1 MGSRWDN
8 WPVPEEKQ
16 ANDLLQQGIQCSEA
30 GDVDRALQSLHEAL
44 ALAPDHP
51 VVHYNRGLVLQKVGR
66 LEEALVDYRAA
77 TNSDPAL
84 TSAWVNQAFA
94 LIALGRY
101 PQAIEA
107 ADWAIQQQNSEPSAW
122 LAKGNA
128 LKGIHALGQ
137 AAEAFRQGVQLALE
151 AKELKASLANT
162 LRELGQVEESIVL
175 LRETVVQFP
184 DFAEAQRDLAHALLL
199 NGEYLEGWKQNR
211 WRWKTQSL
219 AGGQRHQSIPEWTGQ
234 TLTGKRILLWDEQG
248 FGDAIQF
255 VRFVPWVAELGAE
268 VVLEVQSGLVRL
280 FQTVRG
286 VTTVAARGE
295 ELPAVDYQVSL
306 LDLGDVFKTDSF
318 AIPNEV
324 PYLEVLAE
332 ETKGEGLRVGICWAG
347 NPMHDNDRNRSL
359 NPELLQ
365 PVFSSEGIECHSLQV
380 GVREVEAE
388 GISGLTPL
396 SFSPTDFFDTA
407 KLIASMDVV
416 ISVDSAI
423 AHLAGALG
431 KEVWI
436 LLPFAP
442 DWRWML
448 SGEDSLWYPSATLIR
463 QNRAG
468 NWGDPI
474 TKILQKLAVRL
485 SESELSG

>member
-1 MGSRWDN
+1 M
-8 WPVPEEKQ
+8 PEDKQ
-16 ANDLLQQGIQCSEA
+16 ANDLLQQGIRCSEE
-30 GDVDRALQSLHEAL
+30 GDVDRALQSLDDAL
-44 ALAPDHP
+44 ALAPGNP
-51 VVHYNRGLVLQKVGR
+51 IIHYNRGLMLQKVGL
-66 LEEALVDYRAA
+66 LEEALVDYRSA
-77 TNSDPAL
+77 TNSVPTL
-84 TSAWVNQAFA
+84 SRAWVNQAFA

-101 PQAIEA
+101 TQAIEA
-107 ADWAIQQQNSEPSAW
+107 ADRSIQQQNLEPSAW

-137 AAEAFRQGVQLALE
+137 AAEAFRQGLQLAPE

-162 LRELGQVEESIVL
+162 LRELGQAEKSIVL
-175 LRETVVQFP
+175 LRETIAQFP

-255 VRFVPWVAELGAE
+255 VRFVPWISELGAE

-286 VTTVAARGE
+286 VSTVVARGE
-295 ELPAVDYQVSL
+295 ELPEVDYQVSL
-306 LDLGDVFKTDSF
+306 FDLGDVFKTDPF

-324 PYLEVLAE
+324 PYFDVLAQ
-332 ETKGEGLRVGICWAG
+332 ETKGERLRVGICWAG

-359 NPELLQ
+359 DPELLQ

-380 GVREVEAE
+380 GAREVEAE
-388 GISGLTPL
+388 SVPDLTALP
-396 SFSPTDFFDTA
+396 FSPTDFFDTA

-448 SGEDSLWYPSATLIR
+448 SGEDSSWYPSATLIR

-485 SESELSG
+485 PKIELDD

>member
-1 MGSRWDN
+1 M
-8 WPVPEEKQ
+8 PEEKQ

-30 GDVDRALQSLHEAL
+30 GDVGRALQSLDEAL
-44 ALAPDHP
+44 ALVPGHP
-51 VVHYNRGLVLQKVGR
+51 VIHYNRGLVLQKVGR
-66 LEEALVDYRAA
+66 LEEALVDYCAA
-77 TNSDPAL
+77 TNSDSTL

-107 ADWAIQQQNSEPSAW
+107 ADRAIQQQDSEPSAW

-137 AAEAFRQGVQLALE
+137 AAEAFRHGVQLAPE

-162 LRELGQVEESIVL
+162 LRELGQAEESIVL
-175 LRETVVQFP
+175 LRETIAQFP
-184 DFAEAQRDLAHALLL
+184 DFTEAQRDLAHALLL
-199 NGEYLEGWKQNR
+199 NGEYLEGWRQNR

-219 AGGQRHQSIPEWTGQ
+219 AGGQRHKSIPEWTGQ

-268 VVLEVQSGLVRL
+268 VVLEVQPQLVRL
-280 FQTVRG
+280 FQSIQG
-286 VTTVAARGE
+286 VTTVVARGE
-295 ELPAVDYQVSL
+295 KLPEVDYQVSL
-306 LDLGDVFKTDSF
+306 LDLGDVFKTDPF

-332 ETKGEGLRVGICWAG
+332 ETKGERLRVGICWAG

-359 NPELLQ
+359 DPELLQ

-380 GVREVEAE
+380 GVPEVEAE

-396 SFSPTDFFDTA
+396 SFLPTDFFDTA

-442 DWRWML
+442 DWRWMI
-448 SGEDSLWYPSATLIR
+448 SGEDSPWYPSATLIR

-485 SESELSG
+485 SESDLSD